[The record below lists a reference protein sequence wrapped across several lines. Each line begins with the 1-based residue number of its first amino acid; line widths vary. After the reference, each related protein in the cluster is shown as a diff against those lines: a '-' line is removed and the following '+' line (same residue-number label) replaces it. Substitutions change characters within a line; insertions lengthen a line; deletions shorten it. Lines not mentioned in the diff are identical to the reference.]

1 MIMNSPF
8 HEYSKTIECAGD
20 NFKRSCY
27 EVPYPHGTLH
37 LGIKTCVMGIL
48 NVTPDSFYDG
58 KRYDI
63 HENAVEHAIKMV
75 KDGAEIIDIGGEST
89 RPGAFPIM
97 ETEEIKRVIPVI
109 KFLSKQL
116 KTPISIDTY
125 KAKVAERAIDAGASI
140 INDVSGLRRDEKM
153 AQVAAEANVPV
164 ILMHKKGTSRT
175 MQKYP
180 LRKNACA
187 EIMAYL
193 KKSIA
198 IATGAGIEG
207 KRIILDPGIGF
218 GKTVQQNLEILRRLG
233 EFKSLDFPLMVGTSR
248 KKFIGTILDLPVQER
263 LYGTLATLAVAV
275 MNGAHIVR
283 VHDVREAA
291 QVVTLCDAIRNS

>member
-1 MIMNSPF
+1 MNSPF
-8 HEYSKTIECAGD
+8 HEYSETIEDTGD

-27 EVPYPHGTLH
+27 DVPYPHGTLH

-125 KAKVAERAIDAGASI
+125 KAKVAERAIGAGASI

-193 KKSIA
+193 KKINCYSNRRRNRGKKNYFGSRHWVWKDG
-198 IATGAGIEG
+198 ATESGNPE
-207 KRIILDPGIGF
+207 KVRRVQKPGFSFDGWHLPE
-218 GKTVQQNLEILRRLG
+218 KNL
-233 EFKSLDFPLMVGTSR
+233 
-248 KKFIGTILDLPVQER
+248 
-263 LYGTLATLAVAV
+263 LAPF
-275 MNGAHIVR
+275 
-283 VHDVREAA
+283 
-291 QVVTLCDAIRNS
+291 